1 MWLCTLPSIW
11 PLLEEKKADVWT
23 NFLHATHNSG
33 VHTPLLL
40 EGNKAPKP
48 GSANPRERLLLYRC
62 KDFPQRVDTSS
73 SSCSV
78 AYPGFLL
85 HEWGWAV
92 SLDLGCKAVLVA
104 SVSHLTGE
112 FPYLTH
118 RSVSILCED
127 TRTCCLSCH
136 SCSSAL
142 WDTVPQ
148 AKSAGGD
155 CQRLLPVL
163 QKGIS

>member
-11 PLLEEKKADVWT
+11 PLLEEKEADVWT
-23 NFLHATHNSG
+23 NFLHATRNSG

-48 GSANPRERLLLYRC
+48 GSVNPRERQLLTQMQ
-62 KDFPQRVDTSS
+62 DSS
-73 SSCSV
+73 HSGWTPPPVLLRILVSCSTRE
-78 AYPGFLL
+78 A
-85 HEWGWAV
+85 EQ
-92 SLDLGCKAVLVA
+92 SLDLGCKDVLVA

-118 RSVSILCED
+118 RRVFIFSED
-127 TRTCCLSCH
+127 TRTCCLPYH
-136 SCSSAL
+136 SSSSAL

-148 AKSAGGD
+148 GKSASGD
-155 CQRLLPVL
+155 CQWLLPVL

>member
-48 GSANPRERLLLYRC
+48 GSANPQERLLLYRC

-92 SLDLGCKAVLVA
+92 SLDLGCKAVLVT
-104 SVSHLTGE
+104 SNWRIPLSHPQERFHPLWRHEDLLSSLPQLLLSFVS
-112 FPYLTH
+112 Y
-118 RSVSILCED
+118 
-127 TRTCCLSCH
+127 
-136 SCSSAL
+136 CSPS
-142 WDTVPQ
+142 
-148 AKSAGGD
+148 
-155 CQRLLPVL
+155 
-163 QKGIS
+163 